1 MTWKSINQEKSI
13 VRKPYVKKLRP
24 KCIPSEEHKI
34 GETQGLG
41 HSAQGYILPCC
52 WMDTPPLQRSK
63 GQEVFYQEK
72 FKISNVDDIKK
83 DILESKEWVEFYLML
98 QQAPNRAPEV
108 CYKNCGEDNVGDKY
122 GEE

>member
-1 MTWKSINQEKSI
+1 MSI
-13 VRKPYVKKLRP
+13 VPKPYVKELRP
-24 KCIPSEEHKI
+24 KCIPSKERKI

-41 HSAQGYILPCC
+41 HSAQGFILPCC
-52 WMDTPPLQRSK
+52 WMDTPPMQRDK
-63 GQEVFYQEK
+63 KQEIFYQEK

-98 QQAPNRAPEV
+98 QQHPDQAPKV
-108 CYKNCGEDNVGDKY
+108 CYKNCGKDVVGDKY

>member
-1 MTWKSINQEKSI
+1 MNI
-13 VRKPYVKKLRP
+13 VPKPYVKKLNP
-24 KCIPSEEHKI
+24 KCIPTKGQKF
-34 GETQGLG
+34 GEIQSLG
-41 HSAQGYILPCC
+41 HSAQGFILPCC
-52 WMDTPPLQRSK
+52 WMDTPPLKRTK
-63 GQEVFYQEK
+63 GQEVFYQDK

-108 CYKNCGEDNVGDKY
+108 CFKMCGEGNAEDKY

>member
-1 MTWKSINQEKSI
+1 MAWKIINQGMNI
-13 VRKPYVKKLRP
+13 VPKPYVKKLNP
-24 KCIPSEEHKI
+24 KCIPTKEQKF
-34 GETQGLG
+34 GEIQTLG
-41 HSAQGYILPCC
+41 HSAQGFILPCC

-83 DILESKEWVEFYLML
+83 DILESKEWVQFYMML

-108 CYKNCGEDNVGDKY
+108 CYINCGKDIVGDKY